1 MKNMAKILIDTNV
14 VLRYLLRDHPKQ
26 SMQAKK
32 AVEIGAVILP
42 EVLVETAHALK
53 NIYRV
58 DRQTIA
64 ASLMT
69 LLNEVEVERKQIMV
83 HAVELY
89 ADSQDLDFMD
99 CIIIA
104 YFDIENI
111 RVFTF
116 DPKLNRVPKS

>member
-1 MKNMAKILIDTNV
+1 MAKILIDTNV

-42 EVLVETAHALK
+42 EVLVETVHALK

-69 LLNEVEVERKQIMV
+69 LLNEVEIERKQVMV

-89 ADSQDLDFMD
+89 ADSQDMDFMD
-99 CIIIA
+99 CIIFA

>member
-1 MKNMAKILIDTNV
+1 MAKILIDTNV

-99 CIIIA
+99 CIIVA

>member
-1 MKNMAKILIDTNV
+1 MAKILIDTNV

-32 AVEIGAVILP
+32 AVEIGAIVLP

-58 DRQTIA
+58 DRQHIA
-64 ASLMT
+64 ANLMT
-69 LLNEVEVERKQIMV
+69 LLNEVEVERKPVMV

-89 ADSQDLDFMD
+89 ADSNDLDFMD

>member
-1 MKNMAKILIDTNV
+1 MAKILIDTNV

-42 EVLVETAHALK
+42 EVLVETVHALK

-69 LLNEVEVERKQIMV
+69 LLNEVEIERKQVMV

-89 ADSQDLDFMD
+89 ADSQDMDFMD

>member
-1 MKNMAKILIDTNV
+1 MVKILIDTNV

-26 SMQAKK
+26 SMQANK
-32 AVEIGAVILP
+32 AIEIGAVILP

-64 ASLMT
+64 ANLMT

-89 ADSQDLDFMD
+89 ADSIDLDFMD
-99 CIIIA
+99 CIIVA